1 MLPRINY
8 KLEPGV
14 CAMTQQVES
23 PAAKPDGL
31 SSIPRAHMVEDTH
44 SHKSFSDL
52 THALV
57 VSALSHTHT
66 K

>member
-1 MLPRINY
+1 
-8 KLEPGV
+8 
-14 CAMTQQVES
+14 MTQQVES

-44 SHKSFSDL
+44 SQKSFSDL
-52 THALV
+52 THALG
-57 VSALSHTHT
+57 VSALPHTHT